1 MRSCFHSL
9 RQIRVIRRSLT
20 KEAAKMLVCS
30 FICSRIDYCNAV
42 FAGLPRSTTN
52 HLDSVLHAASRM
64 ISGRSKH
71 DHITSVLRDEL
82 HWLPVPQRVIYKL
95 CLTTYKAINSTAPS
109 YIAAMCV
116 PSSTNQARL
125 RLRSSDSRQLLLPR
139 TKTELAKRAFAYAG
153 PRAWN
158 DLPIALRISTLT
170 GFKSTLKTHLFRCC
184 YPTR

>member
-1 MRSCFHSL
+1 
-9 RQIRVIRRSLT
+9 
-20 KEAAKMLVCS
+20 MLVCS

-52 HLDSVLHAASRM
+52 HLDSVLHAAARM

-95 CLTTYKAINSTAPS
+95 CLTTYKAINGTGPS

-125 RLRSSDSRQLLLPR
+125 LLRSSDSRQLLLPR
-139 TKTELAKRAFAYAG
+139 TKTELGKRAFAYAG

-158 DLPIALRISTLT
+158 DLPIALRTSTILA
-170 GFKSTLKTHLFRCC
+170 GFKSTLKTHHFRCC
-184 YPTR
+184 YPTC